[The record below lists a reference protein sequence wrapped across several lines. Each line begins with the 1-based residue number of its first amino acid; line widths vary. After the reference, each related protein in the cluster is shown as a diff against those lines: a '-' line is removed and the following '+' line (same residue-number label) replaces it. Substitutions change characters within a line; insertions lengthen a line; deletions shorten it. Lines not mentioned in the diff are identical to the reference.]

1 MGILIMVTKK
11 SGARSGDVLILAAI
25 QMFFFVFFHLAQIT
39 LKVERKL
46 STSMVEGVVSPTA
59 GAPAAVAGR
68 AGSAC
73 YGCASACV
81 EHCLTL
87 LKGGLR

>member
-1 MGILIMVTKK
+1 MVTKK

-25 QMFFFVFFHLAQIT
+25 QMFFVVFHLAQIT